1 MMHLVRGFVAYHAE
15 IIVCR
20 SEALSILAI
29 RGVRT
34 DARTRIFLHLGRK
47 SLPTVVDILDTW

>member
-1 MMHLVRGFVAYHAE
+1 MHLVRGFVAYHAE

-20 SEALSILAI
+20 SETLSILAI
-29 RGVRT
+29 QGVKT
-34 DARTRIFLHLGRK
+34 DAHTRIFLHLGRK